1 MAATLKLEIV
11 TPEAKTYSEDVEM
24 VTLPGIEGEMGI
36 YPMHVPLMTQIVA
49 GELSVRKDGRD
60 YFLAV
65 GEGFV
70 EITADKVAIMTDMAI
85 RAEQI
90 DEAKAEEARKR
101 AEARLAEKLNDE
113 EAALVSAALMHSLA
127 QLKVKRRQ
135 PRGAW
140 PKERG
145 SQAAALDICR
155 RTRFGRS

>member
-11 TPEAKTYSEDVEM
+11 TPEAKSYSEDVEM

-49 GELSVRKDGRD
+49 GELAVRKGGKD
-60 YFLAV
+60 YFLAI

-90 DEAKAEEARKR
+90 DEAKAEEARQR
-101 AEARLAEKLNDE
+101 AEARLQEKLTDE
-113 EAALVSAALMHSLA
+113 ETAMVSAALMHSLT

-135 PRGAW
+135 HR
-140 PKERG
+140 
-145 SQAAALDICR
+145 
-155 RTRFGRS
+155 